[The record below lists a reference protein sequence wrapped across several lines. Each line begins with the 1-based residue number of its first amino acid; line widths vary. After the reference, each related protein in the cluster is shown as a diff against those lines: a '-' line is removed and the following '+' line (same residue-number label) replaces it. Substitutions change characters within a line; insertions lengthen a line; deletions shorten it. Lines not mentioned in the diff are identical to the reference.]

1 VPVGGLYLYAVLGDR
16 PRRPLGRGLRG
27 EWVRAVRAGGLIV
40 AAGAMDAAPR
50 PSLRA
55 VRAHDATVRR
65 LAGVASAVLPV
76 RFGTL
81 VGDAAEL
88 DRRLEAQAPALARA
102 LALVAGRE
110 QMTLRVAAPGPRPG
124 GGLRARRAAGRPGGP
139 GARYLVRLARARA
152 VPGLAPLRAAVRRF
166 VRAERVE
173 PDPAVAGAVRV
184 HHLVDRGRSGAYAA
198 AVRSAAR
205 ALPGLRLT
213 VTGPWAPYAFAP
225 EAGA

>member
-1 VPVGGLYLYAVLGDR
+1 VGGLYLYAVLGDR
-16 PRRPLGRGLRG
+16 PRGPLGRGLRG
-27 EWVRAVRAGGLIV
+27 ERVRPVRAGGLIV
-40 AAGAMDAAPR
+40 AAGTMQAAPP

-88 DRRLEAQAPALARA
+88 DRRLGFQAPALTRA

-110 QMTLRVAAPGPRPG
+110 QMTLRVVAPAGPRAP
-124 GGLRARRAAGRPGGP
+124 RAARRPGGP
-139 GARYLVRLARARA
+139 GARYLARLARDRA

-166 VRAERVE
+166 VKAERVE
-173 PDPAVAGAVRV
+173 PDPAEAGAVRV
-184 HHLVDRGRSGAYAA
+184 HHLVDRGRSAAYAA
-198 AVRSAAR
+198 AVRNAAR